1 MEFLK
6 TCTTNAQAIGDF
18 EAIAYQAISVTRT
31 ANTTTTSTTS
41 PQSSKQPPPSSSPSE
56 DTRAVEAELRHALHL
71 VAHDAARPWL
81 WLFKPTTVD
90 KLGQASPQLPEL
102 GGYRLQRE
110 HTGAIKAIDLVPATS
125 NHPPSTNAPQR
136 GLQSG
141 NNPRP
146 AQGSTQPQPS
156 ADPPPPPDCFTL
168 YELFTSSVVALI
180 SFHVV
185 KDCQVVALNYRTF
198 VSKASKCIADAQT
211 EVDPQPEVHRLTS
224 INVHWASSGT
234 LLLSTFTDRKNTIR
248 CLTSV
253 STQTEER
260 QLVGTCIRVAPNG
273 VLATIMSFE
282 DPLDSINEEISIRHR
297 KRTKL
302 TSLEQNIEKW
312 KSSVK
317 RWLGWKGYDL
327 PDLDQRTSWVRIRT
341 TLMSSPILSSPASV
355 GPERDTLWPRALCF
369 FHVVDEPDLTI
380 TGTNTIGAAGNSNIL
395 RWFETPESMEWFL
408 GKPDRDKILE
418 ARKKAKK
425 AEEDAVR
432 RKEEHP
438 GLHPSSPLNARGGTY
453 GDLQAVSGVYPTPPD
468 GIAPGTGVSYS
479 DTPTVSGTASNVVLV
494 AGGSNPAIN
503 LSAPPDSAKTED
515 QQMITT
521 SPAVPSATDN
531 FNTSSDGYTGDRI
544 NDTDFDF
551 FDGPDNDDVDM
562 LDAPALPNDNAPP
575 THATQD
581 LHPKAATEPQAQ
593 DDMSDPF
600 AALENALDL
609 AKGKEPAHMPAPK
622 IEISDNAG
630 DNQSA
635 PTPPLSPSK
644 ILKALEPSPPRKSAS
659 RTRSERGSESHPDA
673 HFTPVYQGGRF
684 SAHRPTT
691 PTGQVQ
697 LSPSPARNTAATQP
711 KSLREFPL
719 LSKLR
724 LAAGIASA
732 NRIPEIASLARAAS
746 DDSDSSSEAS
756 DASGNDSG
764 DEEVE
769 VTPAAIMNSLSMP
782 AKRKLQSEGNATPLS
797 VTSFAESLGDEVNLS
812 SFEPSL
818 WDWSLVNVPS
828 PAERP
833 VAGARYSLPTLL
845 PGPAQMPDTPT
856 SQPDPAYEVPD
867 EKPLSAKDSI
877 SITQIV
883 TDQLVSTTLD
893 MLSEDP
899 PIRSEF
905 NNDAVA
911 ETPWYKVIKNLF
923 PTATDCDLP
932 TLAGVNEVFQDYAA
946 LAKAQQRPP
955 ARKSD
960 SPAVTGSHMYQI
972 QAPFLRVRRAETHWD
987 LLPPAVAFWETL
999 GLSPISH
1006 PKNIVTFCVYP
1017 HSDAIRPCLESFLL
1031 NLQLAYDGCK
1041 LGNHSRVETAVEYEG
1056 GLVPVRATSTI
1067 APRETFK
1074 LLKDT
1079 CVQLGKLLALQY
1091 GQIREQQDSKVDAF
1105 VIYIIDPF
1113 GGSSA
1118 VWELCSAF
1126 WALFQAYTQGHP
1138 GRPDQPQK
1146 PDVVL
1151 QIIPMK
1157 YVASFDAPVILDP
1170 STYMGLAREVY
1181 DRCPPSA
1188 PSGDKTSLSIYKA
1201 PAFHL
1206 EETLPRNI
1214 PFKLISEPA
1223 QDLLRENTY
1232 MHLGYAIS
1240 LDGAWVTAAWTDSC
1254 GKSQAVVSYYLGT
1267 RMFRE
1272 IAKEIWQTTIEI
1284 LQSRRVNWRVCIAKA
1299 GVLEREELETW
1310 VFLISC
1316 PTQINV
1322 FVTLLT
1328 AVDTDPPYQFTPTVP
1343 NPTPATGAGATTPG
1357 STPQAGV
1364 SPSDPGPGLTPAATP
1379 AADPTATD
1387 PAADPEARLIDVTDD
1402 TWGIIL
1408 AHRLHN
1414 SHTTTQF
1421 SPALISGLLVKR
1433 GETLQTSNSIAHPI
1447 PDPEQGPIVI
1457 AVNFLWI
1464 GAVGSSRNATTNLPF
1479 PSSTSSSANAPAS
1492 SISSSDLPSPGG
1504 SNLPNPYANN
1514 PGTPQ
1519 SPGPGQEGQR
1529 STTSLMW
1536 TPTPQTRTTAE
1547 GLLKEVLGQF
1557 RALGLLAK
1565 LRGMRGTRN
1574 GTIPWHVAAAKRG
1587 VEGLSKI
1594 SGGAGTAV

>member
-110 HTGAIKAIDLVPATS
+110 HTGAIKAIDLVRPPMRPGAPHPAATS

-395 RWFETPESMEWFL
+395 RWFETPESMGFKDPLDVAQEWFL

-531 FNTSSDGYTGDRI
+531 FNTSSGNDDLFEDMEEDGYTGDRI

-600 AALENALDL
+600 AALENALGTASEPAMSQDL

-630 DNQSA
+630 DNQSSPVRRKVSFSRA

-673 HFTPVYQGGRF
+673 HFTPVVFNLHIAPRLRLVKF
-684 SAHRPTT
+684 SS
-691 PTGQVQ
+691 V
-697 LSPSPARNTAATQP
+697 PSPARNTAATQP

-797 VTSFAESLGDEVNLS
+797 VTSFAESLGGDWLDLYGLHLDEVNLS

-960 SPAVTGSHMYQI
+960 SPAVTGVTS
-972 QAPFLRVRRAETHWD
+972 
-987 LLPPAVAFWETL
+987 FWETL

-1126 WALFQAYTQGHP
+1126 WALFQAYTQDH
-1138 GRPDQPQK
+1138 
-1146 PDVVL
+1146 
-1151 QIIPMK
+1151 PMK
-1157 YVASFDAPVILDP
+1157 YVAHLMHPCILDP

-1240 LDGAWVTAAWTDSC
+1240 LDERLRRRY
-1254 GKSQAVVSYYLGT
+1254 GKL
-1267 RMFRE
+1267 
-1272 IAKEIWQTTIEI
+1272 TIEI

-1328 AVDTDPPYQFTPTVP
+1328 AQLALELPLQVLHPKLVCRLQIQDQVLQPPPP
-1343 NPTPATGAGATTPG
+1343 
-1357 STPQAGV
+1357 
-1364 SPSDPGPGLTPAATP
+1364 P

-1387 PAADPEARLIDVTDD
+1387 PAADPEARLID
-1402 TWGIIL
+1402 
-1408 AHRLHN
+1408 
-1414 SHTTTQF
+1414 F

-1433 GETLQTSNSIAHPI
+1433 GLKRCKTSNSIAHPI